1 MVVKRITLILGLLA
15 LVIISS
21 SFFQAYN
28 LPKSVAAGKPVY
40 ETYCM
45 NCHMADGKGTPD
57 VFPPLA
63 KADFLKKP
71 GKNLIEV
78 ILLGQTGEVVV
89 NGKTYNGIMPAQ
101 DYLTDEQI
109 ADVLNY
115 SRNSWGNKIPGT
127 ITPAQVKA
135 LRK

>member
-1 MVVKRITLILGLLA
+1 MIVKRINLMHGLVV
-15 LVIISS
+15 LVIIFS

-63 KADFLKKP
+63 KADYMKKP
-71 GKNLIEV
+71 GR
-78 ILLGQTGEVVV
+78 T
-89 NGKTYNGIMPAQ
+89 
-101 DYLTDEQI
+101 
-109 ADVLNY
+109 
-115 SRNSWGNKIPGT
+115 
-127 ITPAQVKA
+127 
-135 LRK
+135 